1 MFYDS
6 GICTLMNLEEYEVGV
21 NLKEKYGVD
30 DIQHLRIKFVNEMV
44 FGDQNSAREGQC
56 QIKEVVL
63 VS

>member
-1 MFYDS
+1 
-6 GICTLMNLEEYEVGV
+6 MNLEEYEVGV